1 MIMFGYIYKIWDND
15 DPSLVYY
22 GSTKQQ
28 VSIRI
33 GEHRTTKKYCTSK
46 IIIERNNYQYATI
59 EKVEYEDKFELHN
72 RERWY
77 IENNICVN
85 KCIPN
90 QTNAEY
96 RNQNK
101 EIIAEKQKEYKK
113 QNKEKLAEKNKDYY
127 EENKEKLAENQKEY
141 YEENKEKF
149 TEYQK
154 EYRKQ
159 NKEKIA
165 ENKKEYRKQNK
176 EKIAEKVTCE
186 CGCIARYDGMSR
198 HKKTQTHL
206 KKILLK

>member
-28 VSIRI
+28 VSIRM
-33 GEHRTTKKYCTSK
+33 GKHREIKNACTSK

-90 QTNAEY
+90 QTQAEWCKKNKQQLVEYRKKNKQQMAEY
-96 RNQNK
+96 R
-101 EIIAEKQKEYKK
+101 KK
-113 QNKEKLAEKNKDYY
+113 NKEKIAEKNKDYY
-127 EENKEKLAENQKEY
+127 EENKEK
-141 YEENKEKF
+141 
-149 TEYQK
+149 
-154 EYRKQ
+154 
-159 NKEKIA
+159 
-165 ENKKEYRKQNK
+165 
-176 EKIAEKVTCE
+176 IAEKITCE
-186 CGCIARYDGMSR
+186 CGCIVRYDGMSD
-198 HKKTQTHL
+198 HKKTKKHL

>member
-33 GEHRTTKKYCTSK
+33 AEHRKIKNPCTSK

-90 QTNAEY
+90 RTNAEY
-96 RNQNK
+96 RNANKQKIAECRKRNKQQMAEYRKKNK
-101 EIIAEKQKEYKK
+101 EIIAEKQKEYQK
-113 QNKEKLAEKNKDYY
+113 QNKQQI
-127 EENKEKLAENQKEY
+127 EEY
-141 YEENKEKF
+141 I
-149 TEYQK
+149 
-154 EYRKQ
+154 RK
-159 NKEKIA
+159 
-165 ENKKEYRKQNK
+165 
-176 EKIAEKVTCE
+176 KVTCE
-186 CGCIARYDGMSR
+186 CGCIVRRDGMLK
-198 HKKTQTHL
+198 HKKSQKHL